1 MLYSL
6 LSAMDTVKTVGKI
19 LVWIAIF
26 GGLFFVLFYLPNK
39 REKAY
44 QEEKMKTL
52 SSLKV
57 GTEIE
62 TIGGILGKIVEIDE
76 ATGTFVIETGSE
88 EHKGYI
94 KIQTRAIYNVLT
106 PESAPVVE
114 PTTEET
120 PVEETPVEEPFEETV
135 AEETPVEETA
145 TEEAVVEETA
155 EETPVEEEKTEE

>member
-76 ATGTFVIETGSE
+76 KTIDEINILEATKLGMKKWLYGE
-88 EHKGYI
+88 
-94 KIQTRAIYNVLT
+94 
-106 PESAPVVE
+106 
-114 PTTEET
+114 
-120 PVEETPVEEPFEETV
+120 
-135 AEETPVEETA
+135 
-145 TEEAVVEETA
+145 
-155 EETPVEEEKTEE
+155 